1 MKRIV
6 VAIVVFMVS
15 VTAQGQVLISILFGD
30 KLNSEK
36 MTFGLMLGNCWNSMS
51 GYATTSAR
59 SNFSLGL
66 FLTFRLNKRF
76 FLQFDA
82 LAKYKTGAKGMPVY
96 ALGDPVLD
104 SAFYNGSVDRV
115 INCLGLVTTIQYR
128 LFKYCNLE
136 LGPQVLL
143 RLKASDTFIGSHEAG
158 DLKFEKD
165 IADEATRFDVGVSG
179 GISWQFNKGAGVKAG
194 MRYYSGLIDVFQH
207 EPAKNATRNI
217 QLNLYI
223 PIGRE
228 KTK

>member
-1 MKRIV
+1 MKTIV
-6 VAIVVFMVS
+6 VAIALFMVS
-15 VTAQGQVLISILFGD
+15 VTAKSQVLISILFGD

-36 MTFGLMLGNCWNSMS
+36 ITFGLMLGNCWNSMS
-51 GYATTSAR
+51 GYAKASAQ

-66 FLTFRLNKRF
+66 FLTVKLNKRF

-96 ALGDPVLD
+96 ALGDRVLD
-104 SAFYNGSVDRV
+104 SIFYNGSVERV

-128 LFKYCNLE
+128 FWKYCNLE

-143 RLKASDTFIGSHEAG
+143 RTKANDTFIGSHESG

-165 IADEATRFDVGVSG
+165 IAGEATRFDVGVSG
-179 GISWQFNKGAGVKAG
+179 GVSWQFNKGAGVKVG
-194 MRYYSGLIDVFQH
+194 MRYYNGLIDVFQN
-207 EPAKNATRNI
+207 EPRKNATRNI

>member
-1 MKRIV
+1 MKKIIV
-6 VAIVVFMVS
+6 AMAVLMGS
-15 VTAQGQVLISILFGD
+15 VTAKSQVLISILFGD

-36 MTFGLMLGNCWNSMS
+36 ITFGLMLGNCWNSMS
-51 GYATTSAR
+51 GYTKASAR

-66 FLTFRLNKRF
+66 FLTVKLNKRF

-82 LAKYKTGAKGMPVY
+82 LAKYKTGAKGMHVY

-104 SAFYNGSVDRV
+104 SMFNNGHVDRV
-115 INCLGLVTTIQYR
+115 INCLGLVTTMQYR
-128 LFKYCNLE
+128 FWKYCNLE

-143 RLKASDTFIGSHEAG
+143 RLKANDTFTGPHESG

-165 IADEATRFDVGVSG
+165 IAEEATRFDMGMIG
-179 GISWQFNKGAGVKAG
+179 GISWQFNKGAGVKVG
-194 MRYYSGLIDVFQH
+194 VRYYGGLIDVFQND
-207 EPAKNATRNI
+207 PGTNATRNI
-217 QLNLYI
+217 QLNIYV

>member
-1 MKRIV
+1 MKQIV
-6 VAIVVFMVS
+6 VAIAILMVS
-15 VTAQGQVLISILFGD
+15 VTVKSQVLISILFGD

-36 MTFGLMLGNCWNSMS
+36 ITFGLMLGNCWNSMS
-51 GYATTSAR
+51 GYAKANAQ

-66 FLTFRLNKRF
+66 FLTVKLNKRF

-82 LAKYKTGAKGMPVY
+82 LAKYKTGAKGMHVY
-96 ALGDPVLD
+96 ELGDPVLD
-104 SAFYNGSVDRV
+104 SMFYNGHVDRV

-128 LFKYCNLE
+128 FWKYCNLE

-143 RLKASDTFIGSHEAG
+143 RIKAKDTFNGNHEGG

-165 IADEATRFDVGVSG
+165 IAGETTRFDVGVSG
-179 GISWQFNKGAGVKAG
+179 GVSWQFNKGAGVKIG
-194 MRYYSGLIDVFQH
+194 MRYYGGLIDVF
-207 EPAKNATRNI
+207 ENDPGKNATRNI